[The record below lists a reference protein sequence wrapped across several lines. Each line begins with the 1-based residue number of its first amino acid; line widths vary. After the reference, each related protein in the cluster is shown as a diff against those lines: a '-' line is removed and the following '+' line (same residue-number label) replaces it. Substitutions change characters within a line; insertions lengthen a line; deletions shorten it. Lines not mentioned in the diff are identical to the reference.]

1 MSAPSSKWINNT
13 ISKIIHNL
21 FESITGLKEYPLVMI
36 TNISNPYKV
45 NLVAET
51 LKVHGKNTIRFYYEN
66 LFRYIEGKE
75 YSYDVKYPILRYKL
89 LKVVIHELFHI
100 VQNKKKFLTID
111 ELEDNINEQTIIY
124 LTKNK
129 DEIEK
134 WYGRYNIPRENK

>member
-1 MSAPSSKWINNT
+1 MSATSSKWINNA

-111 ELEDNINEQTIIY
+111 ELEDNINEQTILY
-124 LTKNK
+124 LTENK